1 MESMAKAEQVLAMEQ
16 DEREG
21 VVGDYL
27 EMPLPENWNRMDL
40 YQRREYFHNREEPG
54 WPKGTKKRTTVSNM
68 EIWCECLGKN
78 KEDLRPSDSYNISS
92 IIIKIPGWEK
102 TTVRKTLL
110 LYGQQRIYVRKK
122 R

>member
-54 WPKGTKKRTTVSNM
+54 WPKGTKKER
-68 EIWCECLGKN
+68 
-78 KEDLRPSDSYNISS
+78 R
-92 IIIKIPGWEK
+92 
-102 TTVRKTLL
+102 
-110 LYGQQRIYVRKK
+110 
-122 R
+122 